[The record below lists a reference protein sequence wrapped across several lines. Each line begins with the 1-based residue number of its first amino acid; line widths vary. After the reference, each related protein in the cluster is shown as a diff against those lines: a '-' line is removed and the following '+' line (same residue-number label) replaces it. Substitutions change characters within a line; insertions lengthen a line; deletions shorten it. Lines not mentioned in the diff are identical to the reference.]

1 LLPPLID
8 EKSAAFAKE
17 KGLKPRTCN
26 GDE

>member
-1 LLPPLID
+1 LLRPLID

-17 KGLKPRTCN
+17 KGLTPRTCN